1 MFCLSEA
8 VFFHWTLSM
17 VLILVEYYFPEA
29 GSASIFRERKAR
41 NAVDALERA
50 ILSHWAPQSS

>member
-1 MFCLSEA
+1 
-8 VFFHWTLSM
+8 M